1 MEHLVSYLVPILTSL
16 IYLSLGIFINS
27 ENARYLLAGYNTM
40 SDAERSKFDIDS
52 YLYFFKRFF
61 KGLAVSLLL
70 IWILLDIFVG
80 LGAGIV
86 LWILVQIPA
95 YSYFVFRSVR
105 F

>member
-1 MEHLVSYLVPILTSL
+1 MEHLVGYLVPIFMSL
-16 IYLSLGIFINS
+16 IYLSLGIFINN

-40 SDAERSKFDIDS
+40 SETDRSKFDIDS
-52 YLYFFKRFF
+52 YLHFFKKFF

-70 IWILLDIFVG
+70 IWILLDIVVG
-80 LGAGIV
+80 LGAAIV
-86 LWILVQIPA
+86 VWILVQIPA

>member
-1 MEHLVSYLVPILTSL
+1 MEHLMGYLVPVLMSL

-40 SDAERSKFDIDS
+40 SDVERSKFDIDS

-86 LWILVQIPA
+86 VWILVQIPA

>member
-1 MEHLVSYLVPILTSL
+1 MEHLMSYLVPVLMSL

-27 ENARYLLAGYNTM
+27 QNARYLLAGYNTM
-40 SDAERSKFDIDS
+40 SEADRSKFDIDS
-52 YLYFFKRFF
+52 YLYFFKKFF
-61 KGLAVSLLL
+61 KGLAVFLLF

>member
-1 MEHLVSYLVPILTSL
+1 MEHLVSYLVPIFTSL
-16 IYLSLGIFINS
+16 IYISLGIFINS

-40 SDAERSKFDIDS
+40 SDVERSKFDIDS

-61 KGLAVSLLL
+61 KGLAVSLLP

-86 LWILVQIPA
+86 VWILVQIPA

>member
-1 MEHLVSYLVPILTSL
+1 MEHLVSYLVPIFTSL

-40 SDAERSKFDIDS
+40 SDVERSKFDIDS

-70 IWILLDIFVG
+70 IWILLDIVVG
-80 LGAGIV
+80 LGAAIV
-86 LWILVQIPA
+86 VWILVQIPA

>member
-40 SDAERSKFDIDS
+40 SDVERSKFDIDS

-86 LWILVQIPA
+86 VWILVQIPA

>member
-40 SDAERSKFDIDS
+40 SDVERSKFDIDS

-61 KGLAVSLLL
+61 KGLAVSCLLYTS
-70 IWILLDIFVG
+70 D
-80 LGAGIV
+80 A
-86 LWILVQIPA
+86 A
-95 YSYFVFRSVR
+95 DE
-105 F
+105 

>member
-40 SDAERSKFDIDS
+40 SDVERSKFDIDS

-70 IWILLDIFVG
+70 IWILLDIVVG
-80 LGAGIV
+80 LGAAIV
-86 LWILVQIPA
+86 VWILVQIPA

>member
-1 MEHLVSYLVPILTSL
+1 MEHLMGYLVPVLMSL

-27 ENARYLLAGYNTM
+27 QNARYLLAGYNTM
-40 SDAERSKFDIDS
+40 SEADRSKFDLDS
-52 YLYFFKRFF
+52 YLYFFKKFF

-70 IWILLDIFVG
+70 IWILLDIFIG

-86 LWILVQIPA
+86 VWILVQIPA
-95 YSYFVFRSVR
+95 YSYFIFRSVR